1 MIGLDTGFFVEL
13 LRANP
18 VAVTVFDSIADGEN
32 DACVS
37 CVTLYELK
45 KLALKGHMPPEP
57 TSSLVESLMTFCA
70 VSWLDNIEVHDL
82 AAGIAHSTGIPGL
95 DCLILAGL
103 ISSHAGVIYT
113 THKHMTEYRPKDTRV
128 LLIAPAH
135 DQG

>member
-18 VAVTVFDSIADGEN
+18 ETVTVFDDIADGETE
-32 DACVS
+32 ACVS

-45 KLALKGHMPPEP
+45 MLALKGHIPPAL
-57 TSSLVESLMTFCA
+57 TSSLVESIMTFCS

-82 AAGIAHSTGIPGL
+82 AAGIVHSTGIPGL

-103 ISSHAGVIYT
+103 ISSHAGIVYT
-113 THKHMTEYRPKDTRV
+113 TDKHMTEYGRKDARV
-128 LLIAPAH
+128 VLIAPTH
-135 DQG
+135 NQG

>member
-13 LRANP
+13 LRGNP
-18 VAVTVFDSIADGEN
+18 ETVTVFDDIANGETE
-32 DACVS
+32 ACVS
-37 CVTLYELK
+37 CITLYELK
-45 KLALKGHMPPEP
+45 KLALKGHIPPVI
-57 TSSLVESLMTFCA
+57 TSSLVESIMTFCSM
-70 VSWLDNIEVHDL
+70 SWLDNVEVHDL

-113 THKHMTEYRPKDTRV
+113 TDKHMTEYKRRGTRV
-128 LLIAPAH
+128 MLIAPTH